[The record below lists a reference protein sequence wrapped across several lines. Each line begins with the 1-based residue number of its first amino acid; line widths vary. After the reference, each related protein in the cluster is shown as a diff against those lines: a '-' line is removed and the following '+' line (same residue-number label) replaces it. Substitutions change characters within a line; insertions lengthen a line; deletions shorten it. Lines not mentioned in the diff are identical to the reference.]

1 MKHTLGTAAK
11 ATGVSKST
19 IYRAVKSGK
28 LSASRNADDEYEI
41 DPAELHR
48 VYEPVSE
55 RAKSDDM
62 ERGAT
67 LDETGS
73 DSMTLWFRDQLETAQ
88 QKLEQKDAELSDV
101 AADLQDTKERLIEH
115 REAARMLEDKSRE
128 WKQTL
133 AERQAEI
140 ESARNEAADLS
151 ERLKREAT
159 ERAKAEAMAEALEGR
174 GLIARLL
181 NRKPVAQS

>member
-1 MKHTLGTAAK
+1 MNPF
-11 ATGVSKST
+11 
-19 IYRAVKSGK
+19 
-28 LSASRNADDEYEI
+28 RNV
-41 DPAELHR
+41 P
-48 VYEPVSE
+48 
-55 RAKSDDM
+55 
-62 ERGAT
+62 T
-67 LDETGS
+67 
-73 DSMTLWFRDQLETAQ
+73 
-88 QKLEQKDAELSDV
+88 ELSDV